1 MATYLRIDSVLLGK
15 MLENGREQ
23 AGIYAQSFRIVEILS
38 NYGYLFTLLLLPL
51 FSRMIKQNESV
62 DHLARLSFTLLIVPA
77 LIIVFGCLNYRY
89 EILDSLYKHHV
100 ASSANVFAILSFSF
114 LGICITYIYG
124 TLLTAN
130 GSLTQLNTMAGL
142 AVFIN
147 VTLNLI
153 LIKKFGITGA
163 AIANAATQLFTAAY
177 QIILAKKIFQLKTDL
192 SFLLRLVIFI
202 ILIAAGSLLISK
214 TDVFWVYSF
223 SFYVIVALLL
233 SFALGLMKIK
243 SFYGILSTE

>member
-1 MATYLRIDSVLLGK
+1 MAV
-15 MLENGREQ
+15 
-23 AGIYAQSFRIVEILS
+23 
-38 NYGYLFTLLLLPL
+38 
-51 FSRMIKQNESV
+51 
-62 DHLARLSFTLLIVPA
+62 
-77 LIIVFGCLNYRY
+77 
-89 EILDSLYKHHV
+89 
-100 ASSANVFAILSFSF
+100 
-114 LGICITYIYG
+114 
-124 TLLTAN
+124 
-130 GSLTQLNTMAGL
+130 L

-177 QIILAKKIFQLKTDL
+177 QIILAKKIFHLRTDF
-192 SFLLRLVIFI
+192 SFLLRMAVFI

-223 SFYVIVALLL
+223 SFYVILALLL